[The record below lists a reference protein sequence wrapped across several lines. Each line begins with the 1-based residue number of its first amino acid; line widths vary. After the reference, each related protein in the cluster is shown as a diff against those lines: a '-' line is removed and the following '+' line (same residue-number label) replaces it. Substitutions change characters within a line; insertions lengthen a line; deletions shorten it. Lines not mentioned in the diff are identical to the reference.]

1 MQKILRKRVFRE
13 LKSNIFRYLAL
24 GSMIVLGMYLVVSL
38 VGAADTVITQV
49 DEKSEESRL
58 EEGEFS
64 VFVPLTKAQEKTLED
79 KGISLE
85 RMFYQDFKL
94 ADGSTLRS
102 YANRKNI
109 NLIVIDKG
117 RAAQKTGEAVI
128 EKRYS
133 EEHGLQVGGS
143 LTVGSSTF
151 TITGIG
157 TVPDY
162 DAVFQNFSDSSV
174 DSKRFGLFFVTE
186 EAYQELNASKE
197 SIKSEEYVYGYRLN
211 GKLTNA
217 ELKAVLQDFEFLP
230 EEVEDASFQ
239 EYWKETAGKL
249 EELQKA
255 IQELNSGT
263 DKLATALN
271 TLSNNNRIM
280 TDGAEGIFAGYLT
293 SYSKQLN
300 SYGLA
305 VELTKEN
312 YNELLTML
320 IDQTDNEQL
329 QSELMRGREQLRKLE
344 DFTAGIASYTDG
356 VKASAEGSADIN
368 AGTTELNESTDTLI
382 KDYKNN
388 NSSNLIQFITSADNP
403 RIKASSGDQIINKYA
418 GLIAGV
424 IVMILFTFVISVF
437 VSQGIKKENSVIGA
451 LYALGARKKDL
462 MLHYLSLPVVVT
474 LLAGIIGTLLGFS
487 KYGVNL
493 LMSDCYR
500 YYSVP
505 EFPVIYPLY
514 LVLYGVVMPP
524 FVAALV
530 NCLVINKKLSEPAL
544 KLIRNEQKNSKTMEI
559 NLGEIGF
566 IGSFRIRQMLREAR
580 TGITVI
586 FGLFI
591 SLLIV
596 MLGLNT
602 YTVCNRLKA
611 ESKADTRY
619 EYMYTYK
626 YPEAEIPSGGEAGYT
641 RSFSKE
647 IYGYDLEVT
656 LLGIDKANPYFD
668 IQTEPGKNKVI
679 ISTAMAQ
686 KYHLKTGDKL
696 IVTDKEDDQDYAFTI
711 TGITQ
716 YSVGLYVFMD
726 INSMRELFGQKEDFY
741 NVIFSD
747 KALDMDSGRLYAVTT
762 KEDIIKSAEVFIA
775 MMLPMIQML
784 IGVSAII
791 LGIVMYLMLKVMIEH
806 SAYSIALMKIFG
818 YRGNEIRKL
827 YLNGNF
833 YTITVGAA
841 FCIPLAKKVMDGVY
855 PLLISNVACGVE
867 LGYTW
872 SLYTGI
878 FLGIILLYF
887 LINQML
893 MRRVKQMTPALL
905 LKERE

>member
-24 GSMIVLGMYLVVSL
+24 GFMIILGMYLVVSL
-38 VGAADTVITQV
+38 VGAADTVITRV
-49 DEKSEESRL
+49 DDSSEESRL

-64 VFVPLTKAQEKTLED
+64 VFVPLTKNQEKKLAD

-94 ADGSTLRS
+94 PDGSTLRS
-102 YANRKNI
+102 YANRENI
-109 NLIVIDKG
+109 NFIVIDKG
-117 RAAQKTGEAVI
+117 SAAQSTGEAVI

-133 EEHGLQVGGS
+133 EEHGINVGDS
-143 LTVGSSTF
+143 LSVGSRTY
-151 TITGIG
+151 TVTGVG

-162 DAVFQNFSDSSV
+162 DAVYQNFSDSSV
-174 DSKRFGLFFVTE
+174 DSKQFGVFFVTE
-186 EAYQELNASKE
+186 EAYQELNTSKE
-197 SIKSEEYVYGYRLN
+197 SIKSEEYVYSYRLN

-217 ELKAVLQDFEFLP
+217 ELKAILQDFKFSP
-230 EEVEDASFQ
+230 EEVEDTYFQ
-239 EYWKETAGKL
+239 EYWKEIAGKFDD
-249 EELQKA
+249 LQKA
-255 IQELNSGT
+255 IKELSAGT
-263 DKLATALN
+263 DKLETALN
-271 TLSNNNRIM
+271 TLSNKSSRL
-280 TDGAEGIFAGYLT
+280 TEGAEGIFGGYLN

-300 SYGLA
+300 TYGLA
-305 VELTKEN
+305 VELSKEN
-312 YNELLTML
+312 YKEVLTLL
-320 IDQTDNEQL
+320 IAQTDNEQL
-329 QSELMRGREQLRKLE
+329 QSELTRGREELRKLE
-344 DFTAGIASYTDG
+344 EYTAGITSYTEG

-368 AGTTELNESTDTLI
+368 AGTTELKVSTDTLL
-382 KDYKNN
+382 KDYKKLS
-388 NSSNLIQFITSADNP
+388 SSNLIQFITAAENR

-437 VSQGIKKENSVIGA
+437 VSHGIKKESSVIGA
-451 LYALGARKKDL
+451 LYALGAKKKDL

-487 KYGVNL
+487 KYGVRL
-493 LMSDCYR
+493 QMLECYR

-505 EFPVIYPLY
+505 EFRDVYPLY
-514 LVLYGVVMPP
+514 LIFYGVVMPP
-524 FVAALV
+524 LVAALV
-530 NCLVINKKLSEPAL
+530 NCLVINKRLSEPAL
-544 KLIRNEQKNSKTMEI
+544 KLIRNEQKSSKTMEI
-559 NLGEIGF
+559 NLGELGF
-566 IGSFRIRQMLREAR
+566 IGRFRIRQMLREAR

-619 EYMYTYK
+619 EYMYTFK
-626 YPEAEIPSGGEAGYT
+626 YPEAKIPAGGETGYART
-641 RSFSKE
+641 FSKE

-656 LLGIDKANPYFD
+656 LLGIDKTNPYFD
-668 IQTEPGKNKVI
+668 IQVESGKNKVM
-679 ISTAMAQ
+679 ISSAMAE
-686 KYHLKTGDKL
+686 KYHLKTGEKL
-696 IVTDKEDDQDYAFTI
+696 IVTDKEADQDYAFTI

-726 INSMRELFGQKEDFY
+726 INSMRELFEQKEDYY
-741 NVIFSD
+741 NVVFSD
-747 KALDMDSGRLYAVTT
+747 KPLDIDAGRLYAVTS

-784 IGVSAII
+784 VGVSALI
-791 LGIVMYLMLKVMIEH
+791 LGVVMYLMMKVMIDH
-806 SAYSIALMKIFG
+806 SAYSISLMKVFG
-818 YRGNEIRKL
+818 YRRNEIRKL

-833 YTITVGAA
+833 YTIAVGAA
-841 FCIPLAKKVMDGVY
+841 VCIPLSKKVMDGVY
-855 PLLISNVACGVE
+855 PILISNVACGAD

-872 SLYTGI
+872 RLYTGM
-878 FLGIILLYF
+878 FTVIILLYF
-887 LINQML
+887 LINQLL
-893 MRRVKQMTPALL
+893 MRRIKQMTPALL
-905 LKERE
+905 LKDRE

>member
-13 LKSNIFRYLAL
+13 LKSNCFRYLAL
-24 GSMIVLGMYLVVSL
+24 GFMIVLGMYLVVSL

-94 ADGSTLRS
+94 ADGSTIRS
-102 YANRKNI
+102 YSNRKNI
-109 NLIVIDKG
+109 NLIVTDKG
-117 RAAQKTGEAVI
+117 RAAQKRGEAVI

-133 EEHGLQVGGS
+133 EEHGLKVGDS
-143 LTVGSSTF
+143 LIVGSNIF

-162 DAVFQNFSDSSV
+162 DAVYQNFSDTSV
-174 DSKRFGLFFVTE
+174 DSRQFGLFFVTE
-186 EAYQELNASKE
+186 EAYQELKASKE
-197 SIKSEEYVYGYRLN
+197 SIKSEEYVYSYRLN
-211 GKLTNA
+211 GKLTNV
-217 ELKAVLQDFEFLP
+217 ELKAILQAFEFIP
-230 EEVEDASFQ
+230 DEVEDTYFQ
-239 EYWKETAGKL
+239 EYWKETAGKIN
-249 EELQKA
+249 EIQKA
-255 IQELNSGT
+255 IQELN
-263 DKLATALN
+263 
-271 TLSNNNRIM
+271 
-280 TDGAEGIFAGYLT
+280 
-293 SYSKQLN
+293 
-300 SYGLA
+300 
-305 VELTKEN
+305 
-312 YNELLTML
+312 
-320 IDQTDNEQL
+320 
-329 QSELMRGREQLRKLE
+329 
-344 DFTAGIASYTDG
+344 
-356 VKASAEGSADIN
+356 
-368 AGTTELNESTDTLI
+368 AGTTQLNESADTLI

-388 NSSNLIQFITSADNP
+388 NSSNLIQFIMSADNP

-418 GLIAGV
+418 GLIAGI

-437 VSQGIKKENSVIGA
+437 VSQGIKKESSVIGA
-451 LYALGARKKDL
+451 LYALGAKKKDL
-462 MLHYLSLPVVVT
+462 MLHYLSLPVMVT

-505 EFPVIYPLY
+505 ELPVIYPLY
-514 LVLYGVVMPP
+514 LILYGVVMPP
-524 FVAALV
+524 FVAALI

-566 IGSFRIRQMLREAR
+566 IGSFRIRQVLREAR

-626 YPEAEIPSGGEAGYT
+626 YPQEEIPSGGEAGYA

-668 IQTEPGKNKVI
+668 IQVEGGKNKVI
-679 ISTAMAQ
+679 ISSAMAQ

-696 IVTDKEDDQDYAFTI
+696 IVTDKEADQDYAFTI
-711 TGITQ
+711 TGTAQ

-726 INSMRELFGQKEDFY
+726 INSMRELFGQEEDYY
-741 NVIFSD
+741 NVVFSD
-747 KALDMDSGRLYAVTT
+747 KALEIDSGRLYAVTS
-762 KEDIIKSAEVFIA
+762 KEDVIKNAEVFIA

-784 IGVSAII
+784 VGVSALI
-791 LGIVMYLMLKVMIEH
+791 LGVVMYLMMKVMIDH
-806 SAYSIALMKIFG
+806 SAYSISLMKIFG
-818 YRGNEIRKL
+818 YRSNEIRKL

-833 YTITVGAA
+833 YTIAVGAA
-841 FCIPLAKKVMDGVY
+841 VCIPLAKKVMDGIY
-855 PLLISNVACGVE
+855 PILISNVACGVD

-872 SLYTGI
+872 RLYAGLFTVI
-878 FLGIILLYF
+878 LLLYF

-893 MRRVKQMTPALL
+893 MRRVKQMSPALL
-905 LKERE
+905 LKDRE